1 VWPARKRYLKYLYRV
16 MKKIGLSWL
25 VLFIVALAQA
35 QTSFIDSLEQQLP
48 RANPAERLRLLSDLT
63 WECAS
68 HDVSKSILFAN
79 QLLVEAEKTR
89 DSTAV
94 AEANNGAAVAYYRK
108 GDYAKALALNTR
120 AYRIRKASG
129 NLQTIGS
136 SLNKFVNIFTD
147 QVQLDSA
154 MHYGLEAVR
163 IYEKLADTSSLALSL
178 NSVANVYHKDR
189 DFLACKEMAMRAYA
203 LSRSISFVYGW
214 AGAAGNIAAASQ
226 ELKRYDEALE
236 WYAQAQIGFETI
248 DSPNDLATVASNR
261 GFIYSQQGK
270 LTEAEAYYTEAI
282 VLAQQIGETMG
293 EAMYTANLASV
304 LLRRK
309 NFKEAQLSFEKALV
323 TAEKEQLERIRLQC
337 YDGLAMVHAYMG
349 NGEEA
354 STYLEKYKQ
363 LRDEVYTSDRS
374 AQLAEMRTIY
384 DTEKKEEENRALI
397 RDNEQKDQQR
407 KRIIASAIA
416 ALVGV
421 VIILVFVYQSRKNKA
436 EALYQAQLV
445 KERERGLAAVFE
457 GIEEE
462 RKRIAKDLH
471 DGIGQQMSGLRMNW
485 EALKERVK
493 ETLPEEGPRMDK
505 LTAVLDDSAKELRS
519 LSHQMMPRA
528 IEENGLL
535 PALEEMLEKSL
546 GLGPI
551 RYRLEHFQVEGKR
564 FHAKI
569 EVGLYRIAQELVNN
583 VVKHSH
589 ATELSVQ
596 LYKSKEFLILIV
608 EDNGKGFVRNA
619 REEGIGLTNITS
631 RLNTVNGDVQWEPG
645 PSSGTV
651 ATIRVPVNLA

>member
-1 VWPARKRYLKYLYRV
+1 

-25 VLFIVALAQA
+25 FLFIVVFAQA

-48 RANPAERLRLLSDLT
+48 RANPAERLRLLGDLT

-68 HDVSKSILFAN
+68 HDVSKSVFFAN
-79 QLLVEAEKTR
+79 QLLEEAEKTR
-89 DSTAV
+89 DSTAIS
-94 AEANNGAAVAYYRK
+94 EANNGAAVAYYRK

-120 AYRIRKASG
+120 AYRIRKAFG
-129 NLQTIGS
+129 NLQAIGS

-163 IYEKLADTSSLALSL
+163 IFEQLGDTSSLALSL

-189 DFLACKEMAMRAYA
+189 DFLACKEMAMRAYT

-214 AGAAGNIAAASQ
+214 AGAAGNIAAAYQ

-261 GFIYSQQGK
+261 GFICSQQGK
-270 LTEAEAYYTEAI
+270 LTAAEAYYSEAI
-282 VLAQQIGETMG
+282 GLAQKVGETMG

-304 LLRRK
+304 LLRREK
-309 NFKEAQLSFEKALV
+309 YKEAQVLFEKALA

-337 YDGLAMVHAYMG
+337 YDGLALVHAYLG
-349 NGEEA
+349 HGAEA
-354 STYLEKYKQ
+354 GDYLEKYKQ
-363 LRDEVYTSDRS
+363 LRDEVYTSERA

-384 DTEKKEEENRALI
+384 DTEKKEEENKALI
-397 RDNEQKDQQR
+397 RDNEQKERQK
-407 KRIIASAIA
+407 KRIIATAFA
-416 ALVGV
+416 ALAGV
-421 VIILVFVYQSRKNKA
+421 VVILVFVYQSRKNKA

-485 EALKERVK
+485 EALKERIVQ
-493 ETLPEEGPRMDK
+493 TLPEEGNRMDK

-546 GLGPI
+546 GESPI

-564 FHAKI
+564 FHEKI

-589 ATELSVQ
+589 ASELSVQ
-596 LYKSKEFLILIV
+596 LYKSKEFLILMV
-608 EDNGKGFVRNA
+608 EDNGKGFEHAA
-619 REEGIGLTNITS
+619 RQDGIGLTNIAS
-631 RLNTVNGDVQWEPG
+631 RLNTVNGEVQWEPG

-651 ATIRVPVNLA
+651 ATIRVPLNLA